1 MGSKQRIGNRLR
13 QNADFNAIKNWLNAA
28 DLPFTVYSPTGKGHP
43 YIIIITMTDG
53 TELRHIV
60 ACSPRACGHPVGA
73 ISYLR
78 RKLREA
84 GYIEGV

>member
-28 DLPFTVYSPTGKGHP
+28 DLPFTVHPPTGKGHP
-43 YIIIITMTDG
+43 YIIITMHDG
-53 TELRHIV
+53 TEFRHIV
-60 ACSPRACGHPVGA
+60 ACSPRAGGHQAGA
-73 ISYLR
+73 ISHLR

-84 GYIEGV
+84 GYPDRA